1 MTAAAAGEGR
11 PRRPFDIGELA
22 LRVLS
27 AAVLAALALAGAFV
41 GGWAAAVV
49 LIVVASVFHFEWST
63 LTERSFWP
71 GIVFTLTMAAA
82 IVLIAAGDTW
92 IGLTVVGAGVVVA
105 AATLNAWRPVGLVY
119 AAMLGIGLM
128 LLRLPQLGLPAVLVV
143 LAVVWATDTGA
154 FFTGRAIGGPKLL
167 PLVSP
172 KKTWAGAIGGLVF
185 GIVVGV
191 VVALLARVRL
201 SVLLVIV
208 CALLSVA
215 SQLGDLFESWVKR
228 QFGAKD
234 ASNLVPG
241 HGGLMDRV
249 DGLAVASG
257 VALVVGWLHGGADL
271 AAGLLLW

>member
-22 LRVLS
+22 VRALS
-27 AAVLAALALAGAFV
+27 AVVLAAVALAGAFI
-41 GGWAAAVV
+41 GGWATAAV
-49 LIVVASVFHFEWST
+49 LIVVASVFHLEWST

-71 GIVFTLTMAAA
+71 GVVFTLTMIAA
-82 IVLIAAGDTW
+82 IVAIAAGADW
-92 IGLTVVGAGVVVA
+92 VGLTIVGAGVVVA

-119 AAMLGIGLM
+119 AAMLGVGLM
-128 LLRLPQLGLPAVLVV
+128 LLRTPQLGLAAVLVV

-154 FFTGRAIGGPKLL
+154 FFAGRVIGGPKLL
-167 PLVSP
+167 PAVSP
-172 KKTWAGAIGGLVF
+172 KKTWAGAIGGLVVSIVI
-185 GIVVGV
+185 GIVV
-191 VVALLARVRL
+191 ALAARVRISL
-201 SVLLVIV
+201 VLFLV
-208 CALLSVA
+208 CALLSIA

-249 DGLAVASG
+249 DGLAIAAG
-257 VALVVGWLHGGADL
+257 VAVIVGWLHGGADL
-271 AAGLLLW
+271 ASGLLLW

>member
-22 LRVLS
+22 VRALS
-27 AAVLAALALAGAFV
+27 AVVLAAVALAGAFI
-41 GGWAAAVV
+41 GGWATAAV
-49 LIVVASVFHFEWST
+49 LIVVASVFHLEWST

-71 GIVFTLTMAAA
+71 GVVFTLTMIAA
-82 IVLIAAGDTW
+82 IVAIAAGADW
-92 IGLTVVGAGVVVA
+92 IGLTIVGAGVVVA

-119 AAMLGIGLM
+119 AAMLGVGLM
-128 LLRLPQLGLPAVLVV
+128 LLRTPQLGLAAVLVV

-154 FFTGRAIGGPKLL
+154 FFAGRVIGGPKLL
-167 PLVSP
+167 PAVSP
-172 KKTWAGAIGGLVF
+172 KKTWAGAIGGLVVSIVI
-185 GIVVGV
+185 GIVV
-191 VVALLARVRL
+191 ALAARVRISL
-201 SVLLVIV
+201 VLVLV
-208 CALLSVA
+208 CALLSIA

-249 DGLAVASG
+249 DGLAIAAG
-257 VALVVGWLHGGADL
+257 VAVIVGWLHGGADL
-271 AAGLLLW
+271 ASGLLLW